1 MNNNIIKFYRNIKA
15 WSVSIIPL
23 LIVLLFAFIFKYHYL
38 LLNIEGINIEGAIDN
53 NYVNEFRHRTI
64 WGLSSILLFMAVAI
78 NFAYSFVIIIK
89 NLKRINKSMWLFLLV
104 IIIMVAVLC
113 ALEFNDFDIS
123 GGAGEEMLYCL
134 SENQKIKKISEFIDY
149 SMKFS
154 SACVLLITFSM
165 LTILFRPK
173 NSSQKDLKRRLVQF
187 KGSVYFTT
195 AFLAAGILQVFLLYR
210 WAALSYDIIENEAD
224 RMALAD
230 SLAFS
235 GSIIYTIVFL
245 SMFIPVSIVL
255 SNWSKK
261 MAIANLE
268 THDEEKTTE
277 WLKINGLYRSPKQ
290 VFGNFLV
297 LITPSLISLIF
308 KVISN

>member
-1 MNNNIIKFYRNIKA
+1 MNNIIKFYRNIKA

-23 LIVLLFAFIFKYHYL
+23 LVVLLFAFIFKYHYV
-38 LLNIEGINIEGAIDN
+38 LLNIEEINAGGVIDGD
-53 NYVNEFRHRTI
+53 YVNEFRQRTI
-64 WGLSSILLFMAVAI
+64 WGLSSILLFMVVAI
-78 NFAYSFVIIIK
+78 NFTYSFFIIIK
-89 NLKRINKSMWLFLLV
+89 NLKKINRSMWLFLLV
-104 IIIMVAVLC
+104 VIIMVAVLC
-113 ALEFNDFDIS
+113 GLEFDNFSIS
-123 GGAGEEMLYCL
+123 GGAGEDMLFSVL
-134 SENQKIKKISEFIDY
+134 EKHEIMISDFIDS
-149 SMKFS
+149 SMKL
-154 SACVLLITFSM
+154 SAVCVLLITFSM

-173 NSSQKDLKRRLVQF
+173 SSSQKDLKRRLAQF
-187 KGSVYFTT
+187 KESVYFTT

-210 WAALSYDIIENEAD
+210 WSALSYYDVLEKESD

-255 SNWSKK
+255 SNWTKK

-277 WLKINGLYRSPKQ
+277 WLKNNGLYRSPKQ

-297 LITPSLISLIF
+297 LITPSLISVIF
-308 KVISN
+308 KIIAN